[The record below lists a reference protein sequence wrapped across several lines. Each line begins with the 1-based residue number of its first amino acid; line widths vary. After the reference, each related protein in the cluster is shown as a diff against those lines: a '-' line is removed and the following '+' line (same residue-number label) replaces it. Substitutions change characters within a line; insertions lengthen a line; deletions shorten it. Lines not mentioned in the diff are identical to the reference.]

1 MSSSATEEGGL
12 STDVDIVVLNGIA
25 GKLMTVD
32 KALKALQE
40 EFHCIN
46 EPGLAGMVGA
56 MGTVSDAISR
66 KVAYYYKNAMA
77 IQQMTYASAK
87 PQVAETDGET
97 KMVIEFQRN
106 MMKGSNEVSDDDPE
120 MLEAIRLSLDKPSAE
135 QIEESP

>member
-1 MSSSATEEGGL
+1 
-12 STDVDIVVLNGIA
+12 
-25 GKLMTVD
+25 
-32 KALKALQE
+32 
-40 EFHCIN
+40 
-46 EPGLAGMVGA
+46 

-77 IQQMTYASAK
+77 IQQMTFTNAK

-106 MMKGSNEVSDDDPE
+106 MMKESNEVSDDDPE
-120 MLEAIRLSLDKPSAE
+120 LLEAMRLSLDKPSAE